1 MERGKGLIKKRER
14 LEIIYDILVL
24 INNNHNQIKPT
35 PLLRKSN
42 LCSYQF
48 DKYILELLEKNFIE
62 LSVINSKKYYSLTK
76 KGFEYISKYKVILK
90 IIEDFDL

>member
-1 MERGKGLIKKRER
+1 MKKRER

-24 INNNHNQIKPT
+24 INDNHNQVKPT

-42 LCSYQF
+42 LSSSQF
-48 DKYILELLEKNFIE
+48 DKYAQELLEKNFIE
-62 LSVINSKKYYSLTK
+62 IDTIDSKKYYRLTAR
-76 KGFEYISKYKVILK
+76 GFEYIHKYKLILK

>member
-1 MERGKGLIKKRER
+1 MIKKRER

-24 INNNHNQIKPT
+24 INNNHNQMKPT

-42 LCSYQF
+42 LSSSQF
-48 DKYILELLEKNFIE
+48 DKYIRELLEKKFIE
-62 LSVINSKKYYSLTK
+62 FSVVDSKKYYKLTK
-76 KGFEYISKYKVILK
+76 KGFEYINKYKVILK

>member
-1 MERGKGLIKKRER
+1 MKKRER
-14 LEIIYDILVL
+14 LEIIYDMLVL
-24 INNNHNQIKPT
+24 INNNHNQMKPT

-42 LCSYQF
+42 LSSSQF

-62 LSVINSKKYYSLTK
+62 IFTVGSRKYYSLTK
-76 KGFEYISKYKVILK
+76 RGFEYINKYKVILK

>member
-1 MERGKGLIKKRER
+1 LIKKRER

-24 INNNHNQIKPT
+24 INKNHNQIKST

-42 LCSYQF
+42 LSSSQF
-48 DKYILELLEKNFIE
+48 DKYIQELIEKNFIE
-62 LSVINSKKYYSLTK
+62 FPTIDSKKYYSLTK
-76 KGFEYISKYKVILK
+76 KGFEYINKYKAILK

>member
-1 MERGKGLIKKRER
+1 MKKRER
-14 LEIIYDILVL
+14 LEIIYDMLVL
-24 INNNHNQIKPT
+24 INNNHNQMKPT

-42 LCSYQF
+42 LSSSQF

-62 LSVINSKKYYSLTK
+62 IQIANSKKYYSLTK
-76 KGFEYISKYKVILK
+76 KGFEYIDKYKLILK

>member
-1 MERGKGLIKKRER
+1 MKKRER

-24 INNNHNQIKPT
+24 INKNHNQMKPT

-42 LCSYQF
+42 LSSSQF
-48 DKYILELLEKNFIE
+48 EKYILELIEKDFIDICA
-62 LSVINSKKYYSLTK
+62 VDSKKYYSLTK
-76 KGFEYISKYKVILK
+76 KGFEYINKYRIILK

>member
-1 MERGKGLIKKRER
+1 MIKKRER

-42 LCSYQF
+42 LSSNQF
-48 DKYILELLEKNFIE
+48 DKYIRELLEKKFIE
-62 LSVINSKKYYSLTK
+62 FLVVDSKKYYGLTK
-76 KGFEYISKYKVILK
+76 KGFEYINKYKVILK
-90 IIEDFDL
+90 VIEDFDL

>member
-1 MERGKGLIKKRER
+1 MIKKRER

-24 INNNHNQIKPT
+24 INNNHNQMKPT

-42 LCSYQF
+42 LSSSQF
-48 DKYILELLEKNFIE
+48 DKYILELLEKDFIE
-62 LSVINSKKYYSLTK
+62 FFTIDSKNYYSLTK

>member
-1 MERGKGLIKKRER
+1 MKKRER

-24 INNNHNQIKPT
+24 INKNHNQMKPT

-42 LCSYQF
+42 LSSSQF
-48 DKYILELLEKNFIE
+48 EKYILELIEKDFIE
-62 LSVINSKKYYSLTK
+62 ICAVDSKKYYSLTK
-76 KGFEYISKYKVILK
+76 KGFEYINKYRIILK

>member
-1 MERGKGLIKKRER
+1 MIKKRER

-24 INNNHNQIKPT
+24 INNNHNQMKPT

-42 LCSYQF
+42 LSSSQF
-48 DKYILELLEKNFIE
+48 DKYILELLEKDFIE
-62 LSVINSKKYYSLTK
+62 FSTVDSKNYYSLTK

-90 IIEDFDL
+90 IIDDFDL

>member
-1 MERGKGLIKKRER
+1 MKKRER

-24 INNNHNQIKPT
+24 INKNHNQIKPT

-42 LCSYQF
+42 LSSSQF
-48 DKYILELLEKNFIE
+48 DKYILELIEKDFIE
-62 LSVINSKKYYSLTK
+62 ICIVDSKKHYSLTK
-76 KGFEYISKYKVILK
+76 KGFEYINKYRIILK

>member
-1 MERGKGLIKKRER
+1 MKKRER

-24 INNNHNQIKPT
+24 INKNHNQMKPT

-42 LCSYQF
+42 LSSSQF
-48 DKYILELLEKNFIE
+48 EKYILELIEKEFIE
-62 LSVINSKKYYSLTK
+62 ICAVDSKKYYSLTK
-76 KGFEYISKYKVILK
+76 KGFEYINKYRIILK

>member
-1 MERGKGLIKKRER
+1 LIKKRER

-24 INNNHNQIKPT
+24 INNNHNQMKPT

-42 LCSYQF
+42 LSSSQF
-48 DKYILELLEKNFIE
+48 DKYILELLEKDFIE
-62 LSVINSKKYYSLTK
+62 FSTVDSKNYYSLTK

-90 IIEDFDL
+90 IIDDFDL

>member
-1 MERGKGLIKKRER
+1 MKKRER

-42 LCSYQF
+42 LSSSQF
-48 DKYILELLEKNFIE
+48 DKYILELIEKNFIE
-62 LSVINSKKYYSLTK
+62 FQTVNSKKYYSLTK
-76 KGFEYISKYKVILK
+76 KGLEYIDKYKLILK

>member
-1 MERGKGLIKKRER
+1 LIQKRER

-42 LCSYQF
+42 LCSSQF
-48 DKYILELLEKNFIE
+48 EKYIQELLDKNFIE
-62 LSVINSKKYYSLTK
+62 IIFIDSKKHYRLTK
-76 KGFEYISKYKVILK
+76 KGFEYISKYKIILR

>member
-1 MERGKGLIKKRER
+1 MKKRER

-24 INNNHNQIKPT
+24 ISNNHNQIKPT

-42 LCSYQF
+42 LCSIQF
-48 DKYILELLEKNFIE
+48 EKYILELLEKDFIE
-62 LSVINSKKYYSLTK
+62 TQIVDSKKHYKLTK
-76 KGFEYISKYKVILK
+76 KGFKYIDEYKSFLK

>member
-1 MERGKGLIKKRER
+1 MKKRER
-14 LEIIYDILVL
+14 LEIIYDMLLL

-42 LCSYQF
+42 LSSSQF

-62 LSVINSKKYYSLTK
+62 IQIVNSKKYYSLTK
-76 KGFEYISKYKVILK
+76 KGFEYIGKYKLILK
-90 IIEDFDL
+90 IIEDFDI

>member
-1 MERGKGLIKKRER
+1 MIKKRER

-42 LCSYQF
+42 LSSSQF
-48 DKYILELLEKNFIE
+48 DKYIRELLEKKFIE
-62 LSVINSKKYYSLTK
+62 FLVVDSKKYYGLTK
-76 KGFEYISKYKVILK
+76 KGFEYINKYKVILK
-90 IIEDFDL
+90 VIEDFDL